1 MSVSQDTFRA
11 ALLDSGRPV
20 PKGLSDGHGRPAG
33 ARFSVYRNN
42 VAVSLTEALEVSF
55 PAIRKLIGD
64 ENFRGLM
71 GIFLRQH
78 PPTAPMISQ
87 YGAALPG
94 FLEEFEPLAHLGY
107 LPDVAR
113 LEQALRESY
122 HAADVAAID
131 PAELQNLPPDTL
143 MGATLTFAPTLRLI
157 RSRWPVHEIWAYN
170 MEDGAPKP
178 SGNAQNVLV
187 TRPEFDPIATP
198 LAPGGGTFIAALADG
213 QTFGAAFEV
222 ATQAI
227 KDGTEFDLTPTLSAL
242 IAGRAITQIRPGDS
256 K

>member
-1 MSVSQDTFRA
+1 MSVTQSAFRA
-11 ALLDSGRPV
+11 ALLDNTKAV
-20 PKGLSDGHGRPAG
+20 PEGLTDGQGRPAG
-33 ARFSVYRNN
+33 PRFSVYRNN

-87 YGAALPG
+87 YGDALPG
-94 FLEEFEPLAHLGY
+94 FIEGFSQLNHLGY

-122 HAADVAAID
+122 HSADADPID
-131 PAELQNLPPDTL
+131 PALLQSLAPDAL
-143 MGATLTFAPTLRLI
+143 MGAHLTLAPALHLI
-157 RSRWPVHEIWAYN
+157 RSEWPVHQIWAYN

-178 SGNAQNVLV
+178 TGGAQDVLV
-187 TRPEFDPIATP
+187 TRPQFDPVAAP
-198 LAPGGGTFIAALADG
+198 LPSGGAAFIAALAEG
-213 QTFGAAFEV
+213 QTFGTAFE
-222 ATQAI
+222 AASEAP
-227 KDGTEFDLTPTLSAL
+227 DFDLTPTLSAL
-242 IAGRAITQIRPGDS
+242 ITGRAIIQITPGDI
-256 K
+256 

>member
-1 MSVSQDTFRA
+1 MSVNQTTFRA
-11 ALLDSGRPV
+11 ALMDSAQPV
-20 PKGLSDGHGRPAG
+20 PAGLSDGQGRPAG

-78 PPTAPMISQ
+78 PPSAPMISQ
-87 YGAALPG
+87 YGAALPA
-94 FLEEFEPLAHLGY
+94 FLEAFEPLAHLGY

-122 HAADVAAID
+122 HAADTDPID
-131 PAELQNLPPDTL
+131 PAILQSLAPDAL
-143 MGATLTFAPTLRLI
+143 MGATLTLAPTVRLI
-157 RSRWPVHEIWAYN
+157 RSHWPVHEIWAFN
-170 MEDGAPKP
+170 MEPGAPKP
-178 SGNAQNVLV
+178 SGGAQNVLV
-187 TRPEFDPIATP
+187 TRPEFDPIAAP
-198 LAPGGGTFIAALADG
+198 LAPGGGTFIAAIAAG
-213 QTFGAAFEV
+213 QTFGAAFDAASS
-222 ATQAI
+222 AT
-227 KDGTEFDLTPTLSAL
+227 DFDLTPTLSAL

-256 K
+256 Q